1 MLIRG
6 ENGTGKGVLG
16 HLHAWSNRATGPF
29 ITVSCPSLSAE
40 LLESDL
46 FGHVK
51 GAFTGAVRNIAGK
64 VAAAEGGT
72 LFLDEIGD
80 LPLPLQPKLLR
91 FLQERKYK
99 RVGETPTRTA
109 NVRLIAATNRDL
121 EAAVAAGTFR
131 EDLLYRLNVLEL
143 TLPPLRGRSDIAALA
158 SHLLDFF
165 AHQTGRHLSG
175 FTPEA
180 IAALV
185 KHSWPGNLR
194 ELRNAVE
201 RRGDP
206 RRRPRSWAGR
216 PSRSPRPCRL
226 ADRPQRRAG
235 CSGGRE
241 YAGTGRNRAPPRR
254 SLIVPQPRRRR
265 SHAGHR
271 SEYVVS

>member
-1 MLIRG
+1 MP
-6 ENGTGKGVLG
+6 NCWKATCSGTSRVRSPARCATLPARSPPPREGRCSLTKS
-16 HLHAWSNRATGPF
+16 AICPYRCNRNSFAFCKSGST
-29 ITVSCPSLSAE
+29 SA
-40 LLESDL
+40 S
-46 FGHVK
+46 
-51 GAFTGAVRNIAGK
+51 A
-64 VAAAEGGT
+64 
-72 LFLDEIGD
+72 
-80 LPLPLQPKLLR
+80 
-91 FLQERKYK
+91 K
-99 RVGETPTRTA
+99 RATRTA

-165 AHQTGRHLSG
+165 ARQTGRHLSG

-180 IAALV
+180 IARAGQTLMAGESPRIA
-185 KHSWPGNLR
+185 KR
-194 ELRNAVE
+194 R
-201 RRGDP
+201 RTRGDP

-241 YAGTGRNRAPPRR
+241 YAGTSRNRAPPRR

-265 SHAGHR
+265 PHAGHR